1 MRRGGLPTININGA
15 AKLPQAADRPAL
27 RRSKMIQQTREAEK
41 RPAAATAASGW
52 NPGQFVIALVGL
64 AVVIAFLWLG
74 FLYLRDS
81 RTASIVNAVIAIV
94 WRVGGVAALFG
105 TTNLLIESLPTTWRN
120 RVLPFMF
127 FLPGVGILFLF
138 LTIPTFI
145 TLYQSFFNNDT
156 TQFVGLANYI
166 ATFTDRSMLES
177 FRNNLIWLFAGTA
190 SCVILGLL
198 IAVLADRSKFETVA
212 KAIIFVPMAISLVGS
227 SVIWR
232 FVYAYAPPGQP
243 QLGVLNA
250 MLTSFGLEP
259 QSWLT
264 LQPWNNLFL
273 VAVMIWG
280 STGFCMVLLSSAL
293 KGVPAD
299 ILEAARVDGATEVQA
314 FFQIIIPYIQGTIL
328 TVTTT
333 TAIGTL
339 KIFDQV
345 CYDRRPVRHLG
356 GRHRVLPPVLH
367 QPQLRLRRGDRDR
380 LVFRDLAGDGV

>member
-1 MRRGGLPTININGA
+1 LVPLLG
-15 AKLPQAADRPAL
+15 
-27 RRSKMIQQTREAEK
+27 
-41 RPAAATAASGW
+41 
-52 NPGQFVIALVGL
+52 LVG
-64 AVVIAFLWLG
+64 VIAFLWIG
-74 FLYLRDS
+74 FNYLRGS
-81 RTASIVNAVIAIV
+81 RTASVANALIAIV
-94 WRVGGVAALFG
+94 WGVGGVAVLFG
-105 TTNLLIESLPTTWRN
+105 VTNMLIEAFPNKWRN
-120 RVLPFMF
+120 RLRPFLF

-138 LTIPTFI
+138 LTIPTLI

-156 TQFVGLANYI
+156 TRFVGLANYI

-232 FVYAYAPPGQP
+232 FMYAYAPPGQP
-243 QLGVLNA
+243 QIGVLNGIV
-250 MLTSFGLEP
+250 TSFGLPP

-273 VAVMIWG
+273 VLVLIWG
-280 STGFCMVLLSSAL
+280 STGFAMVLFSAAL
-293 KGVPAD
+293 KGVPVD
-299 ILEAARVDGATEVQA
+299 LIEAAQVDGATEVQA
-314 FFQIIIPYIQGTIL
+314 FFRIIIPYIQGTIL

-345 CYDRRPVRHLG
+345 FVMTGGQYGTSVVGTEFYRQFFTNRNFGYGAAIAIVLFIVISPVMVYNLR
-356 GRHRVLPPVLH
+356 
-367 QPQLRLRRGDRDR
+367 QLQKQEG
-380 LVFRDLAGDGV
+380 F

>member
-1 MRRGGLPTININGA
+1 
-15 AKLPQAADRPAL
+15 
-27 RRSKMIQQTREAEK
+27 MIQQTREAEK
-41 RPAAATAASGW
+41 RPASPAVASGW

-64 AVVIAFLWLG
+64 AVTIALLWLG
-74 FLYLRDS
+74 FLYLRGTTS
-81 RTASIVNAVIAIV
+81 ASIVNTVIAIV
-94 WRVGGVAALFG
+94 WGVGGVAALFG
-105 TTNLLIESLPTTWRN
+105 VTNMLIEALPTTWRN

-127 FLPGVGILFLF
+127 FLPGVGIMFLF
-138 LTIPTFI
+138 LTIPTLI

-156 TQFVGLANYI
+156 TQFVGLSNYI

-177 FRNNLIWLFAGTA
+177 FRNNMIWLFAGTA

-198 IAVLADRSKFETVA
+198 IAVLADRSRFEVVA

-232 FVYAYAPPGQP
+232 FMYAYAPPGQP
-243 QLGVLNA
+243 QIGVLNGI
-250 MLTSFGLEP
+250 LTSFGLEP

-273 VAVMIWG
+273 VMVLIWG

-293 KGVPAD
+293 KGVPND
-299 ILEAARVDGATEVQA
+299 IIEAAQVDGATEVQA

-345 CYDRRPVRHLG
+345 YVLTGGQYGTSVVGTEFYRQFFTNRNFGYGAAIAIVLFIIISPVMVYNLRQLG
-356 GRHRVLPPVLH
+356 KQEG
-367 QPQLRLRRGDRDR
+367 
-380 LVFRDLAGDGV
+380 F

>member
-1 MRRGGLPTININGA
+1 
-15 AKLPQAADRPAL
+15 
-27 RRSKMIQQTREAEK
+27 MIEQTREAEK
-41 RPAAATAASGW
+41 RSASSGNANGW
-52 NPGQFVIALVGL
+52 NPGQFAIALVGL
-64 AVVIAFLWLG
+64 AVVITLLWLG
-74 FLYLRDS
+74 FLYLRGSQATTVTD
-81 RTASIVNAVIAIV
+81 AVIAAVVAIV
-94 WRVGGVAALFG
+94 WGVGGVAALFG
-105 TTNLLIESLPTTWRN
+105 VTNALIESLPLTWR
-120 RVLPFMF
+120 RRLLPFMF

-138 LTIPTFI
+138 LTVPTII

-156 TQFVGLANYI
+156 TKFVGLANYV
-166 ATFTDRSMLES
+166 ATFTDPSMLES

-198 IAVLADRSKFETVA
+198 IAVLADRSKFEVVA

-232 FVYAYAPPGQP
+232 FMYAYAPPGQP
-243 QLGVLNA
+243 QIGVLNGI
-250 MLTSFGLEP
+250 LTSFGLEP

-273 VAVMIWG
+273 VMVLIWG

-293 KGVPAD
+293 KGVPND
-299 ILEAARVDGATEVQA
+299 IIEAAQVDGATEVQA

-345 CYDRRPVRHLG
+345 YVMTGGQYGTSVVGTEFYRQFFINRNFGYGAAIAIVLFILISPVMIYNLR
-356 GRHRVLPPVLH
+356 
-367 QPQLRLRRGDRDR
+367 QLEKQEG
-380 LVFRDLAGDGV
+380 F

>member
-1 MRRGGLPTININGA
+1 
-15 AKLPQAADRPAL
+15 
-27 RRSKMIQQTREAEK
+27 MIQQTREAEK
-41 RPAAATAASGW
+41 RPASSAVASGW

-64 AVVIAFLWLG
+64 AVIIALLWLG
-74 FLYLRDS
+74 FLYLRDTK
-81 RTASIVNAVIAIV
+81 TASIVNTVIAIV
-94 WRVGGVAALFG
+94 WGVGGVAALFG
-105 TTNLLIESLPTTWRN
+105 VTNMLIEALPTTWRN

-138 LTIPTFI
+138 LTIPTLI
-145 TLYQSFFNNDT
+145 TLYQSFFNNDS
-156 TQFVGLANYI
+156 TQFVGLSNYI

-177 FRNNLIWLFAGTA
+177 FRNNMIWLFAGTA

-198 IAVLADRSKFETVA
+198 IAVLADRSRFEVVA

-227 SVIWR
+227 SMIWR
-232 FVYAYAPPGQP
+232 FVYAYAAPGQP
-243 QLGVLNA
+243 QIGVLNA
-250 MLTSFGLEP
+250 MLTSFGLPP

-273 VAVMIWG
+273 VVVMIWG

-299 ILEAARVDGATEVQA
+299 IIEAAQVDGATEVQA
-314 FFQIIIPYIQGTIL
+314 FFRVIIPYIQGTIL

-345 CYDRRPVRHLG
+345 YVMTGGQYGTSVVGTEFYRQFFTNRNFGYGAAIAIVLFIIISPVMVYNLRQLG
-356 GRHRVLPPVLH
+356 KQEG
-367 QPQLRLRRGDRDR
+367 
-380 LVFRDLAGDGV
+380 F

>member
-1 MRRGGLPTININGA
+1 
-15 AKLPQAADRPAL
+15 
-27 RRSKMIQQTREAEK
+27 MIQQTHEAEK
-41 RPAAATAASGW
+41 RPASPTAASGW
-52 NPGQFVIALVGL
+52 NPGQFVVALVGL
-64 AVVIAFLWLG
+64 VIVIGLLWLG
-74 FLYLRDS
+74 FVYLRGTK
-81 RTASIVNAVIAIV
+81 TASIVNAIIAIV
-94 WRVGGVAALFG
+94 WGVGGVAALFAV
-105 TTNLLIESLPTTWRN
+105 TNMLIESLPNAWRS
-120 RVLPFMF
+120 RLLPFMF
-127 FLPGVGILFLF
+127 FGPGVAILFLF
-138 LTIPTFI
+138 LTIPTLI
-145 TLYQSFFNNDT
+145 TLYQSFYNNDT
-156 TQFVGLANYI
+156 TQFVGLQNYI

-198 IAVLADRSKFETVA
+198 IAVLADRSRFESVA

-232 FVYAYAPPGQP
+232 FMYAYAAPGQP
-243 QLGVLNA
+243 QIGVLNA
-250 MLTSFGLEP
+250 LMTTFGLPP

-273 VAVMIWG
+273 VLVMIWG

-299 ILEAARVDGATEVQA
+299 IIEAAQVDGATEVQA
-314 FFQIIIPYIQGTIL
+314 FFRIIIPYIQSTIL

-345 CYDRRPVRHLG
+345 FVMTGGQYGTSVVGTEFYRQFFTNRNFGYGAAIAIVLFIVISPVMVYNLRQLG
-356 GRHRVLPPVLH
+356 KQEG
-367 QPQLRLRRGDRDR
+367 
-380 LVFRDLAGDGV
+380 F

>member
-1 MRRGGLPTININGA
+1 MIRETSKTDQRSVA
-15 AKLPQAADRPAL
+15 PA
-27 RRSKMIQQTREAEK
+27 R
-41 RPAAATAASGW
+41 ASGW
-52 NPGQFVIALVGL
+52 APGQFLVALLGM
-64 AVVIAFLWLG
+64 AVVVTLLWLG

-81 RTASIVNAVIAIV
+81 KTASVVNAVVAII
-94 WRVGGVAALFG
+94 WGVGGIAALFG
-105 TTNLLIESLPTTWRN
+105 VTNLLIESLPTTWRA

-127 FLPGVGILFLF
+127 FMPGVGILFMF

-177 FRNNLIWLFAGTA
+177 FRNNVIWLFLGTA

-232 FVYAYAPPGQP
+232 FMYAYAAPGQP
-243 QLGVLNA
+243 QIGLLNA
-250 MLTSFGLEP
+250 MLTSIGMQP

-273 VAVMIWG
+273 VLVMVWG

-293 KGVPAD
+293 KGVPSD
-299 ILEAARVDGATEVQA
+299 IVEAAQVDGATEVQA

-345 CYDRRPVRHLG
+345 FVMTGGQYGTSVVGTEFYRQFFTNRNFGYGAAIAIVLFILISPVMIYNLRQLG
-356 GRHRVLPPVLH
+356 KQEG
-367 QPQLRLRRGDRDR
+367 
-380 LVFRDLAGDGV
+380 F